1 MSNPNASFQE
11 RQNEARLRQQQNQTL
26 LNKMR
31 QQSLSRMGVNK
42 KSQSMRAAD
51 SMGRSPDRITDGAAT
66 PSRALL
72 TGRDVVIGTAVGA
85 AALVVRDYTQNVGL
99 FTGNQAAQNRI
110 SNSLQRG
117 SRIGNVI
124 GAGVAAA
131 KFTGGNPYAIAIAAA
146 GALATQAVR
155 DALEAKKLAFKIDER
170 RAQGAKDSQRLG
182 QVIVNRG
189 R

>member
-11 RQNEARLRQQQNQTL
+11 RQNETRLRQQRNQTL

-31 QQSLSRMGVNK
+31 QNSLSRMSINK
-42 KSQSMRAAD
+42 KSASMRGGPSVGA
-51 SMGRSPDRITDGAAT
+51 SPERITDGAGV

-72 TGRDVVIGTAVGA
+72 SSREVLLGTAA
-85 AALVVRDYTQNVGL
+85 AATALVVRDYTQNVGL

-117 SRIGNVI
+117 SRIGNVV
-124 GAGVAAA
+124 GAGIAAA
-131 KFTGGNPYAIAIAAA
+131 KFTGGNPYAVAIAAA